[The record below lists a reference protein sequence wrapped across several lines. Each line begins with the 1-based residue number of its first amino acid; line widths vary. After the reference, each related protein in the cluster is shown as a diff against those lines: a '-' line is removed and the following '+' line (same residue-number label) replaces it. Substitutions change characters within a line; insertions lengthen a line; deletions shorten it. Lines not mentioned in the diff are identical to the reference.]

1 MISQRKTRIILA
13 SLVTSI
19 FLFQNCA
26 TIYKGTSQKIPITSE
41 PSGTK
46 IIVDGNWIGH
56 VPLVLKLRKNKSHI
70 IRIEEQGYN
79 PYEIKI
85 MKKSSIKFLPI
96 LGNYLLAGTAVTI
109 FDMVAGT
116 EYTDKIVWPVI
127 GLTLGLTLVDS
138 LSGAN
143 FTLSPTELHVTL
155 TKLEGKSQPNFII
168 INAEQFQ
175 NIKWIRIKCVDNDK
189 EEIVNID

>member
-19 FLFQNCA
+19 FIFQNCA
-26 TIYKGTSQKIPITSE
+26 TIYKGTSQKIPVTSE
-41 PSGTK
+41 PSGTM
-46 IIVDGNWIGH
+46 IIVDGNEIGH
-56 VPLVLKLRKNKSHI
+56 VPLVLKLRRSKSHI
-70 IRIEEQGYN
+70 IRIEKQGYN

-85 MKKSSIKFLPI
+85 MKKSKISMLAI
-96 LGNYLLAGTAVTI
+96 LGNYLLAGTATAI
-109 FDMVAGT
+109 SSRLAGI
-116 EYTDKIVWPVI
+116 EITDSIAWAII
-127 GLTLGLTLVDS
+127 GLTLGLTLGDS

-155 TKLEGKSQPNFII
+155 TKLEGKSQPNLII
-168 INAEQFQ
+168 INSEQLQ
-175 NIKWIRIKCVDNDK
+175 DIKWIRIKCVDNDK

>member
-41 PSGTK
+41 PSGTM
-46 IIVDGNWIGH
+46 IMVDGNEIGH

-70 IRIEEQGYN
+70 IRIEKQGYN

-85 MKKSSIKFLPI
+85 MKKISISVLAI
-96 LGNYLLAGTAVTI
+96 LGNYFLASTALYIYWRLAGI
-109 FDMVAGT
+109 
-116 EYTDKIVWPVI
+116 ENTDKSGWPII
-127 GLTLGLTLVDS
+127 GLTLGLTLVDT

-155 TKLEGKSQPNFII
+155 TKLEGKSQPNLII
-168 INAEQFQ
+168 INAEQLQ